1 MLTDKALRLPI
12 TICGMATLA
21 IISGCAFVPQSP
33 SGAIPEGG
41 AATTLATLDAIK
53 VANRLTWGIDG
64 RAVKDISE
72 TGVARFVNAQLE
84 PPTVDSLPGEVARSI
99 ASLSISQRTTA
110 ELVLDLERRRKEADA
125 IKDDTEKK
133 AAQEAYQ
140 KELNGIA
147 REAASRSLLRALYSP
162 YQLRE
167 QMTWFWMNHFNVHQ
181 YKANVRALVGDYED
195 RAIRPHALGRF
206 RDLVMATLRHPA
218 MIRYLDNE
226 QNAAN
231 HLNENYARE
240 LLELHTLGIDGGYT
254 QRDVQELARVLT
266 GAGVNLTD
274 KTPNVRAELKDQ
286 YIRDGLFE
294 FNPMRH
300 DQGAKVVLGH
310 SIRARGFD
318 EIGEAVDILC
328 RHPATARFV
337 SRKMAV
343 FFVSDEPP
351 EAIVERMA
359 ATFTRTDGDIAAV
372 LRTMIESREF
382 SQSLGRKFKD
392 PIHFVLSAVRLAYDD
407 RPILNTGPVIGWLN
421 RLGEAN
427 YDRQTP
433 DGYPLSEVAWSS
445 SGQMNTRFEIAR
457 AIGGGSAG
465 LFRTEGVSPVERPAF
480 PRLANGLYFQAL
492 EGRLSGST
500 RAALDKATSPQEWNI
515 FLLSSPDFMYR

>member
-1 MLTDKALRLPI
+1 MLIANALLLPV
-12 TICGMATLA
+12 TISGIAALA
-21 IISGCAFVPQSP
+21 ILSGCAIGPQSP
-33 SGAIPEGG
+33 SGAISDGG
-41 AATTLATLDAIK
+41 AATTLSSLDAIK

-64 RAVKDISE
+64 QTAKDISE
-72 TGVARFVNAQLE
+72 GGVARFVNAQLA
-84 PPTVDSLPGEVARSI
+84 PPSGDALPPEVARRI
-99 ASLSISQRTTA
+99 AELDISHRPTT
-110 ELVLDLERRRKEADA
+110 ELVLDLERRRKETDA
-125 IKDDTEKK
+125 IKDDAEKK
-133 AAQEAYQ
+133 AAQDAYQ
-140 KELNGIA
+140 KELTGIA

-195 RAIRPHALGRF
+195 RAIRPYALGRF
-206 RDLVMATLRHPA
+206 RDLVLATLRHPA

-240 LLELHTLGIDGGYT
+240 LLELHTLGVDGGYT

-300 DQGAKVVLGH
+300 DQGVKVVLGH

-337 SRKMAV
+337 SRKLAV
-343 FFVSDEPP
+343 FFVSDDPP
-351 EAIVERMA
+351 EALVGRMA

-372 LRTMIESREF
+372 LRTMIDSPEF
-382 SQSLGRKFKD
+382 SKSLGTKFKD

-427 YDRQTP
+427 YSHQTP
-433 DGYPLSEVAWSS
+433 DGFPLSEAAWSS
-445 SGQMNTRFEIAR
+445 SGQMNARFEIAR
-457 AIGGGSAG
+457 AIGNGSAG
-465 LFRTEGVSPVERPAF
+465 LFRTEGASPVERPAF
-480 PRLANGLYFQAL
+480 PQLANGLYFQTL

-500 RAALDKATSPQEWNI
+500 RAALEKATSPQEWNI

>member
-1 MLTDKALRLPI
+1 MLIETSLRLPL
-12 TICGMATLA
+12 TVFSLA
-21 IISGCAFVPQSP
+21 AVAILSGCAIAPETP
-33 SGAIPEGG
+33 YGAAPERG
-41 AATTLATLDAIK
+41 AATPLASLDAVK

-64 RAVKDISE
+64 HAVKDISE
-72 TGVARFVNAQLE
+72 AGVARFVNAQLK
-84 PPTVDSLPGEVARSI
+84 PPDGDALPAEVARSI
-99 ASLSISQRTTA
+99 AALGISQRPTV
-110 ELVLDLERRRKEADA
+110 ELVLDLERHRKEMDA
-125 IKDDTEKK
+125 IKDDAEKK
-133 AAQEAYQ
+133 NAQEAYQ
-140 KELNGIA
+140 KELTGIA

-181 YKANVRALVGDYED
+181 YKANIRALVGDYED
-195 RAIRPHALGRF
+195 RAIRPYALGRF

-231 HLNENYARE
+231 HINENYARE
-240 LLELHTLGIDGGYT
+240 LLELHTLGVDGGYS

-266 GAGVNLTD
+266 GVGVNLTGNA
-274 KTPNVRAELKDQ
+274 PNVRAELRDL

-300 DQGAKVVLGH
+300 DPGVKVVLGH
-310 SIRARGFD
+310 SIKGRGFD
-318 EIGEAVDILC
+318 EIEQAVDILC

-337 SRKMAV
+337 SRKLAV
-343 FFVSDEPP
+343 FFVADDPP
-351 EAIVERMA
+351 AAMVDRMA

-372 LRTMIESREF
+372 LRTMIESPAF
-382 SQSLGRKFKD
+382 SQSLGHKFKD
-392 PIHFVLSAVRLAYDD
+392 PMHFVLSAVRLAYDD

-427 YDRQTP
+427 YNRQTP
-433 DGYPLSEVAWSS
+433 DGYPLSEAAWSS

-457 AIGGGSAG
+457 AIGSGSAG
-465 LFRTEGVSPVERPAF
+465 LFKAEGMNAVEQAAF

-492 EGRLSGST
+492 EGRLGAST

>member
-1 MLTDKALRLPI
+1 MLIPNAVRFPVT
-12 TICGMATLA
+12 
-21 IISGCAFVPQSP
+21 ISGIAALSILGGCAIGPQSP
-33 SGAIPEGG
+33 SGAVSDGG
-41 AATTLATLDAIK
+41 AATTLSSLDAIK

-64 RAVKDISE
+64 QIAKDISE
-72 TGVARFVNAQLE
+72 GGVARFVNAQLA
-84 PPTVDSLPGEVARSI
+84 PPPGEALPPEVASRI
-99 ASLSISQRTTA
+99 AALDISQRSTT
-110 ELVLDLERRRKEADA
+110 ELVLDFERRRKEADA
-125 IKDDTEKK
+125 IKDDAEKK
-133 AAQEAYQ
+133 AAQEIYQ
-140 KELNGIA
+140 KDLNGIA

-254 QRDVQELARVLT
+254 QHDVQELARVLT
-266 GAGVNLTD
+266 GVGVNVTD
-274 KTPNVRAELKDQ
+274 KAPNVRAELRGQ
-286 YIRDGLFE
+286 YFRDGLFE

-300 DQGAKVVLGH
+300 DQGVKVVLGH
-310 SIRARGFD
+310 SIRARGLD

-337 SRKMAV
+337 SRKLAV
-343 FFVSDEPP
+343 FFVADDPP

-359 ATFTRTDGDIAAV
+359 ATFARTDGDIQAV
-372 LRTMIESREF
+372 LRTMIESPEF

-392 PIHFVLSAVRLAYDD
+392 PIHFVLSAVRLAYGD

-427 YDRQTP
+427 YNRQTP
-433 DGYPLSEVAWSS
+433 DGYPLFEVAWSS
-445 SGQMNTRFEIAR
+445 SGQMNARFEIAR

-465 LFRTEGVSPVERPAF
+465 LFRTEGVSPLERPAF

-492 EGRLSGST
+492 EGRLGGAT
-500 RAALDKATSPQEWNI
+500 RAALEKATSPQELNI

>member
-1 MLTDKALRLPI
+1 MLIPNALRLPV
-12 TICGMATLA
+12 TISGIAALA
-21 IISGCAFVPQSP
+21 ILSGCAIGPQSP
-33 SGAIPEGG
+33 FADGG
-41 AATTLATLDAIK
+41 AATTLSSLDAMK

-64 RAVKDISE
+64 RAEKDISE
-72 TGVARFVNAQLE
+72 GGVARFVNAQLT
-84 PPTVDSLPGEVARSI
+84 PPSGDALPAEVARRI
-99 ASLSISQRTTA
+99 AALDISQRPTT
-110 ELVLDLERRRKEADA
+110 ELVLDFERRRKEADA
-125 IKDDTEKK
+125 IKDDVEKK
-133 AAQEAYQ
+133 AAQEVYQ
-140 KELNGIA
+140 KALTGIA
-147 REAASRSLLRALYSP
+147 RDAASRSLLHALYSP

-167 QMTWFWMNHFNVHQ
+167 QMTWFWMNHFSVHQ
-181 YKANVRALVGDYED
+181 YKANIRVLVGDYED

-231 HLNENYARE
+231 HINENYARE
-240 LLELHTLGIDGGYT
+240 LLELHTLGIDGGYS

-266 GAGVNLTD
+266 GVGVNLTGN
-274 KTPNVRAELKDQ
+274 TPNVRPELRDL
-286 YIRDGLFE
+286 YIRDELFE

-300 DQGAKVVLGH
+300 DQGVKIVLGH
-310 SIRARGFD
+310 SIKGRGFD
-318 EIGEAVDILC
+318 EIEQAVDILC

-337 SRKMAV
+337 SRKLAV
-343 FFVSDEPP
+343 FFVADDPP
-351 EAIVERMA
+351 AVIVDRMA

-372 LRTMIESREF
+372 LRTMIESPEF
-382 SQSLGRKFKD
+382 SKSLGTKFKD

-407 RPILNTGPVIGWLN
+407 RPILNTSPVIGWLN

-427 YDRQTP
+427 YNRQTP
-433 DGYPLSEVAWSS
+433 DGYPLSEAAWSS

-457 AIGGGSAG
+457 AIGSGSAG
-465 LFRTEGVSPVERPAF
+465 LFRAEGMNPVEQAAF